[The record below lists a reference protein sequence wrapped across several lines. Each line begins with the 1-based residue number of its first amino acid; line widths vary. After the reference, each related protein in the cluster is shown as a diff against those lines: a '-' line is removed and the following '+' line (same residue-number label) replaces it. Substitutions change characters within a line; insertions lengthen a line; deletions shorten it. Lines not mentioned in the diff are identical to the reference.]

1 MEEAIIKKIKG
12 GIFGIK
18 QGTKQP
24 KDVAMWLN
32 KLKPINP
39 MMYEECLQQFKAATY
54 QAYKVR
60 GHIFKHIRKCKNI

>member
-1 MEEAIIKKIKG
+1 MEETIIKKIKG

-39 MMYEECLQQFKAATY
+39 MMYEECLQQFKAVIG
-54 QAYKVR
+54 QAYKVLE
-60 GHIFKHIRKCKNI
+60 HIFK

>member
-1 MEEAIIKKIKG
+1 MEDTIIKKIKG

-32 KLKPINP
+32 KLKAINKI
-39 MMYEECLQQFKAATY
+39 L
-54 QAYKVR
+54 
-60 GHIFKHIRKCKNI
+60 

>member
-1 MEEAIIKKIKG
+1 MEETIIKKIKG

-39 MMYEECLQQFKAATY
+39 MMYEECLQQFKAVIG
-54 QAYKVR
+54 QAYKV
-60 GHIFKHIRKCKNI
+60 GQHIFNYKKRKY

>member
-1 MEEAIIKKIKG
+1 MEETIIKKIKG

-32 KLKPINP
+32 KLKPINE
-39 MMYEECLQQFKAATY
+39 MMYEECLQQYKAA
-54 QAYKVR
+54 
-60 GHIFKHIRKCKNI
+60 IS